1 VQRTKRN
8 WRWPLLV
15 PVLLLLTLAAC
26 SIEETVDPE
35 PEPEAFPTPASG
47 SVDHSV
53 PLTLSWELSDEI
65 AWDDSFHVYCDTT
78 RPPRLE
84 VYAGTERT
92 CIVGDLLDDRTYFWR
107 VVAADSTG
115 QTYTF
120 GSWSFATRPFLC
132 TVLPEPVD
140 LTTNL
145 EIDPFLRWTV
155 ASASD
160 TPSYYLAYV
169 DTVNPPQELVYAGA
183 DSVCRVYNLEYETEY
198 YWRVTAVDGSD
209 NTDSTGPWKFTT
221 GPPLFLVDL
230 TPTPADSSVDLDRVV
245 SLSWSVV
252 AESSPTQNWVVF
264 LDDDPQP
271 TTLAYAGTETEVTL
285 TDLRYGRTYWWAVT
299 AFDDDGHTFTN
310 GPWRLAIRDFDVGLD
325 PSPADGST
333 QVATTGS
340 LSWTVT
346 RGAEMVVNY
355 LVCLDT
361 HTQPTTPVYAGPA
374 TSLDLG
380 SLGLSPGTTYW
391 WKVTALD
398 VDGFTC
404 PLDPWSFT
412 TAP

>member
-1 VQRTKRN
+1 M
-8 WRWPLLV
+8 
-15 PVLLLLTLAAC
+15 C
-26 SIEETVDPE
+26 
-35 PEPEAFPTPASG
+35 
-47 SVDHSV
+47 
-53 PLTLSWELSDEI
+53 
-65 AWDDSFHVYCDTT
+65 
-78 RPPRLE
+78 RL
-84 VYAGTERT
+84 YG
-92 CIVGDLLDDRTYFWR
+92 
-107 VVAADSTG
+107 
-115 QTYTF
+115 
-120 GSWSFATRPFLC
+120 
-132 TVLPEPVD
+132 
-140 LTTNL
+140 
-145 EIDPFLRWTV
+145 
-155 ASASD
+155 
-160 TPSYYLAYV
+160 
-169 DTVNPPQELVYAGA
+169 
-183 DSVCRVYNLEYETEY
+183 LEYETEY
-198 YWRVTAVDGSD
+198 FWRVTAVDGGD

-346 RGAEMVVNY
+346 RGVEMVVNY

-361 HTQPTTPVYAGPA
+361 YTQPTTPVYAGPA